1 MRILVD
7 TQCWLWWLEGSERL
21 SRGTVHVLADGA
33 HELLF
38 SAASSW
44 EIAIKYAAGKLRLP
58 EPPERYVPDRLAD
71 QGMKALPVQQVH
83 ALRVAS
89 LPPHH
94 ADPFDRLLVAQAQIE
109 RLRLLTADP
118 EILRYDVETIWASAQ
133 APPPSPRR
141 RRRRRARS

>member
-1 MRILVD
+1 MRILLD
-7 TQCWLWWLEGSERL
+7 TQCWLWWFLEPDRL
-21 SRGTVHVLADGA
+21 SRGASNLLTDGS
-33 HELLF
+33 HEVLF

-44 EIAIKYAAGKLRLP
+44 EIAIKCAAGKLKLP

-71 QGMKALPVQQVH
+71 QGMQALPVQQAH
-83 ALRVAS
+83 ALHVAS
-89 LPPHH
+89 LPRIH

-118 EILRYDVETIWASAQ
+118 EILRYDVETIWASVQ
-133 APPPSPRR
+133 EPPRSPQ